1 MNTTLQKLCASC
13 GVPAIGIFV
22 LGLIV
27 CQFLPVPGP
36 SMSADEVAAMY
47 QDNTVLI
54 RTGAVLVLLSTLFT
68 APFFAAISI
77 QLRHM
82 EGHERPVMAYTQLA
96 AGSLNI
102 AFFILPALLFIIT
115 AFRPDRPPEITQA
128 LNDLSWIITILPWPL
143 TAIQAVAVA
152 LTILTHH
159 DSNPVLPRWL
169 AYFSLWFA
177 ILLIPASL
185 IPYFK
190 TGPFAWNGILAFW
203 IPATLFVFWYPVMQH
218 QLIKAIKSEANPV

>member
-68 APFFAAISI
+68 VKDDFFGF
-77 QLRHM
+77 QLQH
-82 EGHERPVMAYTQLA
+82 
-96 AGSLNI
+96 
-102 AFFILPALLFIIT
+102 
-115 AFRPDRPPEITQA
+115 
-128 LNDLSWIITILPWPL
+128 
-143 TAIQAVAVA
+143 
-152 LTILTHH
+152 
-159 DSNPVLPRWL
+159 
-169 AYFSLWFA
+169 FSLPGNHFQGVRRH
-177 ILLIPASL
+177 ITKK
-185 IPYFK
+185 FK
-190 TGPFAWNGILAFW
+190 TR
-203 IPATLFVFWYPVMQH
+203 
-218 QLIKAIKSEANPV
+218 